1 MEKIDQYFNFY
12 RESNNFDDILNDK
25 NIKKLIH
32 SKTKWAKHLRISVTN
47 SDSVYS
53 YIILKYGDDLI
64 YKNLTKDFTPI
75 PNRDYAVKKSFYNNR
90 GQKKITC

>member
-32 SKTKWAKHLRISVTN
+32 SKTKWTNHLRISVTN
-47 SDSVYS
+47 SDSIYS
-53 YIILKYGDDLI
+53 YIILRYGDDLI
-64 YKNLTKDFTPI
+64 YKNLTKDFTPV
-75 PNRDYAVKKSFYNNR
+75 PGRDYAIKKTFNNS
-90 GQKKITC
+90 KIKITC

>member
-25 NIKKLIH
+25 NIKKLIN
-32 SKTKWAKHLRISVTN
+32 SKTKWTNHLRISVSN

-75 PNRDYAVKKSFYNNR
+75 PNRDYVVKKSFSTGR
-90 GQKKITC
+90 KKITC

>member
-25 NIKKLIH
+25 NIKKLIN
-32 SKTKWAKHLRISVTN
+32 SKTKWSNHLRISVSN

-75 PNRDYAVKKSFYNNR
+75 PNRDYVAKKSYSTGR
-90 GQKKITC
+90 KKITC